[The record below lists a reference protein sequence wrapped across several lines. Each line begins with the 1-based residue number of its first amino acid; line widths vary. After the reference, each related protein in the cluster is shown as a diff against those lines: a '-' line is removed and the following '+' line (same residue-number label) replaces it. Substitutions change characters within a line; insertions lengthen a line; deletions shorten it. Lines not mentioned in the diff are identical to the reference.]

1 MADNIVLTMDGTL
14 LNWLKNVGD
23 NVNQGEVVAEIEADK
38 ATVEVEAPAGGT
50 LVELRAN
57 VGEDLKEGAVLGV
70 IGAAGEAPAGNT
82 SSGTESEAAAQPT
95 QTTSQPETQ
104 PEAQERRQQAQ
115 VEAAPAE
122 QTTQTAAAPQSSPPT
137 ETSDSNGRVKVSPVA
152 RNIAAERGI
161 DLSVV
166 QGTGPGGRVVKAD
179 IENYEAPAEAPAQPA
194 ASPAAEVATPVVAA
208 TRSRRLPEGPDV
220 EIIDVSKMRARIAA
234 GTSESKQQVPHFY
247 VTVAMNVE
255 PLMALRKEINN
266 SLGEGGVKVSIND
279 FFVKAT
285 ALALIKF
292 PNLNT
297 HFYGDKLVRHKRINI
312 GISVALPNNGLMNV
326 VSKDADRLSL
336 TALARTNREIID
348 RALENKIKPD
358 DIQGATFTI
367 SNIGPK
373 APDVDHF
380 IAIISPPEAGILAIG
395 SARKV
400 PIVSEDGQV
409 VAQTQIKVTIS
420 VDHRVSDGSEGALF
434 LEELK
439 AIIENPLRM
448 L

>member
-23 NVNQGEVVAEIEADK
+23 SVNQGEVVAEVEADK
-38 ATVEVEAPAGGT
+38 ATVEVEAPANGT

-57 VGEDLKEGAVLGV
+57 VGEELKEGTVIGI
-70 IGAAGEAPAGNT
+70 IGAAGEAPAPAA
-82 SSGTESEAAAQPT
+82 SGGTTGTQAEAAAQPA
-95 QTTSQPETQ
+95 QTTTRPD
-104 PEAQERRQQAQ
+104 PNAQDRRQQAD
-115 VEAAPAE
+115 VE
-122 QTTQTAAAPQSSPPT
+122 TTSNGQTAPRQAAGQPVQAPQNG
-137 ETSDSNGRVKVSPVA
+137 DGNGRIKASPVA

-161 DLSVV
+161 DLAVV
-166 QGTGPGGRVVKAD
+166 QGTGPGGRIVKSD
-179 IENYEAPAEAPAQPA
+179 VENYEAPAQTPAQPTA
-194 ASPAAEVATPVVAA
+194 AQAPTAAPAT
-208 TRSRRLPEGPDV
+208 SRRLPEGPDV
-220 EIIDVSKMRARIAA
+220 EILDVSRMRSRIASSTA
-234 GTSESKQQVPHFY
+234 ESKSTVPHFY

-255 PLMALRKEINN
+255 PLLALRKQIND

-279 FFVKAT
+279 MFVKAT
-285 ALALIKF
+285 ALTLLKF

-326 VSKDADRLSL
+326 VSKDADKLAL
-336 TALARTNREIID
+336 TTLARTNREIID

-373 APDVDHF
+373 APDVEQF
-380 IAIISPPEAGILAIG
+380 SAIISPPEAGIIAIG

-400 PIVSEDGQV
+400 PIVGDNGQII
-409 VAQTQIKVTIS
+409 AQTQIKVTIS
-420 VDHRVSDGSEGALF
+420 VDHRVSDGAEGAMF

-439 AIIENPLRM
+439 SIIENPMRL

>member
-14 LNWLKNVGD
+14 LNWLKDVGD
-23 NVNQGEVVAEIEADK
+23 SVNQGEVVAEVEADK
-38 ATVEVEAPAGGT
+38 ATVEVEAPANGT

-57 VGEDLKEGAVLGV
+57 VGEELKEGTVIGV
-70 IGAAGEAPAGNT
+70 IGAAGETPAPATNGGTT
-82 SSGTESEAAAQPT
+82 SNQAEAAAQPARTTT
-95 QTTSQPETQ
+95 QSEPQTAGQD
-104 PEAQERRQQAQ
+104 RRQQAQ
-115 VEAAPAE
+115 VETTGNRQPASTPAASQPS
-122 QTTQTAAAPQSSPPT
+122 QAPQNG
-137 ETSDSNGRVKVSPVA
+137 DANGRVKASPVA

-161 DLSVV
+161 DLAVV
-166 QGTGPGGRVVKAD
+166 QGTGPGGRIVKSD
-179 IENYEAPAEAPAQPA
+179 VENYEAPAPAQPA
-194 ASPAAEVATPVVAA
+194 APASTAAPTTAPV
-208 TRSRRLPEGPDV
+208 TSRRLPEGPDV
-220 EIIDVSKMRARIAA
+220 EILDVSKMRSRIAA
-234 GTSESKQQVPHFY
+234 STIESKQTIPHFY

-255 PLMALRKEINN
+255 PLLALRKQINE
-266 SLGEGGVKVSIND
+266 SLGDGGMKVSIND
-279 FFVKAT
+279 MFVKAT
-285 ALALIKF
+285 ALTLLKF

-326 VSKDADRLSL
+326 VSKDADKLAL
-336 TALARTNREIID
+336 TTLARNNREIID

-373 APDVDHF
+373 APDVEQF
-380 IAIISPPEAGILAIG
+380 SAIISPPEAGIIAIG

-400 PIVSEDGQV
+400 PIVTDDGQII
-409 VAQTQIKVTIS
+409 AQTQIKVTIS

-439 AIIENPLRM
+439 AIIENPMRL